1 MELYSE
7 VIRITF
13 SDNQSYEVCSGTG
26 AQTGAQTGGLGHSLP
41 RPYSRVGKASPAL
54 GLVNFRC
61 KVVSTSLTL
70 SSYQVL

>member
-1 MELYSE
+1 MRYAAGLGH
-7 VIRITF
+7 RWGRDWGTDWG
-13 SDNQSYEVCSGTG
+13 SDWGSDWGTG
-26 AQTGAQTGGLGHSLP
+26 ALS
-41 RPYSRVGKASPAL
+41 PYSRVGKAFPAL